1 MAYSKAKK
9 DEKKTADEL
18 YSSLWKKVE
27 QAQGD
32 TETWRNKQDRL
43 HRLRMMIK
51 KTKNFPFVGCSN
63 MRMPTAETKIRKQK
77 AALAQL
83 IFGIRPIV
91 NAIPT
96 PSGNFQ
102 AAHKIEKFL
111 DHLIMNVMKFRAKG
125 ILGIDRE
132 LEQGF
137 SILKPYWR
145 VETTKRIEKFKLED
159 MEIDELLNFFDPD
172 RTNEERIEALATETG
187 ADRSDRVWDYNYK
200 QLAKSVEDAMSG
212 EDEISIML
220 KDVLYDAPDAEV
232 VPAENFI
239 APTDGGFDVQSLEFC
254 GPIFYKPL
262 HELKQNAEDRG
273 YDMEVLKE
281 IEVAKDT
288 DKNKLSDMTKDQ
300 REGIARLNNPSG
312 LLKVIELCCWYDL
325 DGDGEP
331 EKCIFTLL
339 PDFRKCLRKISLPN
353 NNGKWP
359 YVKLFWELTEDR
371 WFSHRGIVEIAEDI
385 IKEIDIQHM
394 QKLDQQTIRNA
405 PMFVYRAGMVNPN
418 LVQFI
423 PNQGIPVHGMA
434 DLGNTI
440 SLLNNN
446 NPAVEMS
453 YEREEQILLG
463 RIEELIGQVD
473 FTLQSQINR
482 REPRTLGEVQFQM
495 QNQQTVFALD
505 AAIHVEQFS
514 EFFSQIFDLWCQY
527 GPDEYEFEYFGEQ
540 KWEKIKLDREE
551 IQGKYRIVVR
561 GNDQNTNP
569 QVRLQKAQAVLQ
581 AATNPVLIQMGVV
594 SPQHAAEALRLFY
607 NELDVENAEAY
618 YNAQPQPMP
627 QGPQLS
633 QPQFAELTDAEQAQ
647 VLAQMKIQPDLR
659 GRQMRTMREIAGEQA
674 ENSSKRAKAQQSRRP
689 GAGASK

>member
-1 MAYSKAKK
+1 MAYKK
-9 DEKKTADEL
+9 TDKTDKKTEVKKTAEQL
-18 YSSLWKKVE
+18 YTKLWKKVE
-27 QAQGD
+27 SAQSD
-32 TETWRNKQDRL
+32 ASEWRNKLDRF

-51 KTKNFPFVGCSN
+51 KTKSFPFVGCSN

-77 AALAQL
+77 AALANL

-91 NAIPT
+91 QCIPT
-96 PSGNFQ
+96 PSGNFET
-102 AAHKIEKFL
+102 AHKIEKFL
-111 DHLIMNVMKFRAKG
+111 DHLIMNVMRFKTKA
-125 ILGIDRE
+125 IVAIDRE
-132 LEQGF
+132 LEMGF

-159 MEIDELLNFFDPD
+159 MEIEELLAFFDPD
-172 RTNEERIEALATETG
+172 NSEEVLVDMLANETE
-187 ADRSDRVWDYNYK
+187 ADRSDRVWDYNEK
-200 QLAKSVEDAMSG
+200 QLAQAVKDALSG
-212 EDEISIML
+212 KDEIEIQL

-232 VPAENFI
+232 IPCDNFI

-262 HELKQNAEDRG
+262 HELKQNADDRG
-273 YDMEVLKE
+273 YDVEVLDSITAMKE
-281 IEVAKDT
+281 MDSK
-288 DKNKLSDMTKDQ
+288 KLSDISKDQ
-300 REGIARLNNPSG
+300 REGVMRLNNPSE
-312 LLKVIELCCWYDL
+312 LLKLIELCCWYDL

-331 EKCIFTLL
+331 EKCLFTIL
-339 PDFRKCLRKISLPN
+339 PDFKKVLRKISLPN

-446 NPAVEMS
+446 NPNVELS
-453 YEREEQILLG
+453 YEREEQILLS

-473 FTLQSQINR
+473 FNLQSQINR

-495 QNQQTVFALD
+495 QSQQNVFSLD
-505 AAIHVEQFS
+505 ASIHTQQFG
-514 EFFSQIFDLWCQY
+514 EFFEMIWDLWCQY
-527 GPDEYEFEYFGEQ
+527 GPDEQEFEYFGEQ
-540 KWEKIKLDREE
+540 KWEKLKISREE
-551 IQGKYRIVVR
+551 VQGRYRFLVR

-569 QVRLQKAQAVLQ
+569 QVRLQKAQAIIT
-581 AATNPVLIQMGVV
+581 AATNPVLIQSGVV
-594 SPQHAAEALRLFY
+594 GPQHMAQALRLFY
-607 NELDVENAEAY
+607 NELDVENAESY

-627 QGPQLS
+627 QGPQVS
-633 QPQFAELTDAEQAQ
+633 QPQFAEMTDAEQAQ
-647 VLAQMKIQPDLR
+647 ILAQMGLQPDVQ
-659 GRQMRTMREIAGEQA
+659 GRRLNKMREIANEQA
-674 ENSSKRAKAQQSRRP
+674 ENSSKRRTARKS
-689 GAGASK
+689 

>member
-1 MAYSKAKK
+1 MAYKK
-9 DEKKTADEL
+9 TDKTDKKTEVKKTAEQL
-18 YSSLWKKVE
+18 YTKLWKKVE
-27 QAQGD
+27 SAQSD
-32 TETWRNKQDRL
+32 ASEWRNKLDRF

-51 KTKNFPFVGCSN
+51 KTKSFPFVGCSN

-77 AALAQL
+77 AALANL

-91 NAIPT
+91 QCIPT
-96 PSGNFQ
+96 PSGNFET
-102 AAHKIEKFL
+102 AHKIEKFL
-111 DHLIMNVMKFRAKG
+111 DHLIMNVMRFKTKA
-125 ILGIDRE
+125 IVAIDRE
-132 LEQGF
+132 LEMGF

-145 VETTKRIEKFKLED
+145 VETTKRIEKFKLDD
-159 MEIDELLNFFDPD
+159 MEVEELLAFFDPD
-172 RTNEERIEALATETG
+172 NSEEVLVDMLANETE
-187 ADRSDRVWDYNYK
+187 ADRSDRVWDYNEK
-200 QLAKSVEDAMSG
+200 QLTQAVKDALSG
-212 EDEISIML
+212 KDEIEIQL

-232 VPAENFI
+232 IPCDNFI

-262 HELKQNAEDRG
+262 HELKQNADDRG
-273 YDMEVLKE
+273 YDVEVLDSITAMKE
-281 IEVAKDT
+281 MDSK
-288 DKNKLSDMTKDQ
+288 KLSDISKDQ
-300 REGIARLNNPSG
+300 REGVMRLNNPSE
-312 LLKVIELCCWYDL
+312 LLKLIELCCWYDL

-331 EKCIFTLL
+331 EKCLFTIL
-339 PDFRKCLRKISLPN
+339 PDFKKVLRKISLPN

-446 NPAVEMS
+446 NPNVELS
-453 YEREEQILLG
+453 YEREEQILLS

-473 FTLQSQINR
+473 FNLQSQINR

-495 QNQQTVFALD
+495 QSQQNVFSLD
-505 AAIHVEQFS
+505 ASIHTQQFG
-514 EFFSQIFDLWCQY
+514 EFFEMIWDLWCQY
-527 GPDEYEFEYFGEQ
+527 GPDEQEFEYFGEQ
-540 KWEKIKLDREE
+540 KWEKLKISREE
-551 IQGKYRIVVR
+551 VQGRYRFLVR

-569 QVRLQKAQAVLQ
+569 QVRLQKAQAIIT
-581 AATNPVLIQMGVV
+581 AATNPVLIQSGVV
-594 SPQHAAEALRLFY
+594 GPQHMAQALRLFY
-607 NELDVENAEAY
+607 NELDVENAESY

-627 QGPQLS
+627 QGPQVS
-633 QPQFAELTDAEQAQ
+633 QPQFAEMTDAEQAQ
-647 VLAQMKIQPDLR
+647 ILAQMGLQPDVQ
-659 GRQMRTMREIAGEQA
+659 GRRLNKMREIANEQA
-674 ENSSKRAKAQQSRRP
+674 ENSSKRRTARKS
-689 GAGASK
+689 

>member
-1 MAYSKAKK
+1 MAYKK
-9 DEKKTADEL
+9 TDKTDKKTEVKKTAEQL
-18 YSSLWKKVE
+18 YTKLWKKVE
-27 QAQGD
+27 SAQSD
-32 TETWRNKQDRL
+32 ASEWRNKLDRF

-51 KTKNFPFVGCSN
+51 KTKSFPFVGCSN

-77 AALAQL
+77 AALANL
-83 IFGIRPIV
+83 VFGIRPIV
-91 NAIPT
+91 QCIPT
-96 PSGNFQ
+96 PSGNFET
-102 AAHKIEKFL
+102 AHKIEKFL
-111 DHLIMNVMKFRAKG
+111 DHLIMNVMRFKTKA
-125 ILGIDRE
+125 IVAIDRE
-132 LEQGF
+132 LEMGF

-159 MEIDELLNFFDPD
+159 MEIEELLAFFDPD
-172 RTNEERIEALATETG
+172 NSEEVLVDMLANETE
-187 ADRSDRVWDYNYK
+187 ADRSDRVWDYNEK
-200 QLAKSVEDAMSG
+200 QLTQAVKDALSG
-212 EDEISIML
+212 KDEIEIQL

-232 VPAENFI
+232 IPCDNFI

-262 HELKQNAEDRG
+262 HELKQNADDRG
-273 YDMEVLKE
+273 YDVEVLDSITAMKE
-281 IEVAKDT
+281 MDSK
-288 DKNKLSDMTKDQ
+288 KMSDISKDQ
-300 REGIARLNNPSG
+300 REGVMRLNNPSE
-312 LLKVIELCCWYDL
+312 LLKLIELCCWYDL

-331 EKCIFTLL
+331 EKCLFTIL
-339 PDFRKCLRKISLPN
+339 PDFKKVLRKISLPN

-446 NPAVEMS
+446 NPNVELS
-453 YEREEQILLG
+453 YEREEQILLS

-473 FTLQSQINR
+473 FNLQSQINR

-495 QNQQTVFALD
+495 QSQQNVFSLD
-505 AAIHVEQFS
+505 ASIHTQQFG
-514 EFFSQIFDLWCQY
+514 EFFEMIWDLWCQY
-527 GPDEYEFEYFGEQ
+527 GPDEQEFEYFGEQ
-540 KWEKIKLDREE
+540 KWEKLKISREE
-551 IQGKYRIVVR
+551 VQGRYRFLVR

-569 QVRLQKAQAVLQ
+569 QVRLQKAQAIIT
-581 AATNPVLIQMGVV
+581 AATNPVLIQSGVV
-594 SPQHAAEALRLFY
+594 GPQHMAQALRLFY
-607 NELDVENAEAY
+607 NELDVENAESY

-627 QGPQLS
+627 QGPQVS
-633 QPQFAELTDAEQAQ
+633 QPQFAEMTDAEQAQ
-647 VLAQMKIQPDLR
+647 ILAQMGLQPDVQ
-659 GRQMRTMREIAGEQA
+659 GRRLNKMREIANEQA
-674 ENSSKRAKAQQSRRP
+674 ENSSKRRTARKS
-689 GAGASK
+689 

>member
-1 MAYSKAKK
+1 MAYKK
-9 DEKKTADEL
+9 TDKTDKKTEVKKTAEQL
-18 YSSLWKKVE
+18 YTKLWKKVE
-27 QAQGD
+27 SAQSD
-32 TETWRNKQDRL
+32 ASEWRNKLDRF

-51 KTKNFPFVGCSN
+51 KTKSFPFVGCSN

-77 AALAQL
+77 AALANL

-91 NAIPT
+91 QCIPT
-96 PSGNFQ
+96 PSGNFET
-102 AAHKIEKFL
+102 AHKIEKFL
-111 DHLIMNVMKFRAKG
+111 DHLIMNVMRFKTKA
-125 ILGIDRE
+125 IVAIDRE
-132 LEQGF
+132 LEMGF

-159 MEIDELLNFFDPD
+159 MEIEELLAFFDPD
-172 RTNEERIEALATETG
+172 NSEEVLVDMLANETE
-187 ADRSDRVWDYNYK
+187 ADRSDRVWDYNEK
-200 QLAKSVEDAMSG
+200 QLTQAVKDALSG
-212 EDEISIML
+212 KDEIEIQL

-232 VPAENFI
+232 IPCDNFI

-262 HELKQNAEDRG
+262 HELKQNADDRG
-273 YDMEVLKE
+273 YDVEVLDSITAMKE
-281 IEVAKDT
+281 MDSK
-288 DKNKLSDMTKDQ
+288 KMSDISKDQ
-300 REGIARLNNPSG
+300 REGVMRLNNPSE
-312 LLKVIELCCWYDL
+312 LLKLIELCCWYDL

-331 EKCIFTLL
+331 EKCLFTIL
-339 PDFRKCLRKISLPN
+339 PDFKKVLRKISLPN

-446 NPAVEMS
+446 NPNVELS
-453 YEREEQILLG
+453 YEREEQILLS

-473 FTLQSQINR
+473 FNLQSQINR

-495 QNQQTVFALD
+495 QSQQNVFSLD
-505 AAIHVEQFS
+505 ASIHTQQFG
-514 EFFSQIFDLWCQY
+514 EFFEMIWDLWCQY
-527 GPDEYEFEYFGEQ
+527 GPDEQEFEYFGEQ
-540 KWEKIKLDREE
+540 KWEKLKISREE
-551 IQGKYRIVVR
+551 VQGRYRFLVR

-569 QVRLQKAQAVLQ
+569 QVRLQKAQAIIT
-581 AATNPVLIQMGVV
+581 AATNPVLIQSGVV
-594 SPQHAAEALRLFY
+594 GPQHMAQALRLFY
-607 NELDVENAEAY
+607 NELDVENAESY

-627 QGPQLS
+627 QGPQVS
-633 QPQFAELTDAEQAQ
+633 QPQFAEMTDAEQAQ
-647 VLAQMKIQPDLR
+647 ILAQMGLQPDVQ
-659 GRQMRTMREIAGEQA
+659 GRRLNKMREIANEQA
-674 ENSSKRAKAQQSRRP
+674 ENSSKRRTARKS
-689 GAGASK
+689 

>member
-1 MAYSKAKK
+1 MAYKK
-9 DEKKTADEL
+9 TDKTDKKTEVKKTAEQL
-18 YSSLWKKVE
+18 YTKLWKKVE
-27 QAQGD
+27 SAQSD
-32 TETWRNKQDRL
+32 ASEWRNKLDRF

-51 KTKNFPFVGCSN
+51 KTKSFPFVGCSN

-77 AALAQL
+77 AALANL

-91 NAIPT
+91 QCIPT
-96 PSGNFQ
+96 PSGNFET
-102 AAHKIEKFL
+102 AHKIEKFL
-111 DHLIMNVMKFRAKG
+111 DHLIMNVMRFKTKA
-125 ILGIDRE
+125 IVAIDRE
-132 LEQGF
+132 LEMGF

-145 VETTKRIEKFKLED
+145 VETTKRIEKFKLDD
-159 MEIDELLNFFDPD
+159 MEVEELLAFFDPD
-172 RTNEERIEALATETG
+172 NSEEVLVDMLANETE
-187 ADRSDRVWDYNYK
+187 ADRSDRVWDYNEK
-200 QLAKSVEDAMSG
+200 QLAQAVKDALSG
-212 EDEISIML
+212 KDEIEIQL

-232 VPAENFI
+232 IPCDNFI

-262 HELKQNAEDRG
+262 HELKQNADDRG
-273 YDMEVLKE
+273 YDVEVLDSITAMKE
-281 IEVAKDT
+281 MDSK
-288 DKNKLSDMTKDQ
+288 KMSDISKDQ
-300 REGIARLNNPSG
+300 REGVMRLNNPSE
-312 LLKVIELCCWYDL
+312 LLKLIELCCWYDL

-331 EKCIFTLL
+331 EKCLFTIL
-339 PDFRKCLRKISLPN
+339 PDFKKVLRKISLPN

-446 NPAVEMS
+446 NPNVELS
-453 YEREEQILLG
+453 YEREEQILLS

-473 FTLQSQINR
+473 FNLQSQINR

-495 QNQQTVFALD
+495 QSQQNVFSLD
-505 AAIHVEQFS
+505 ASIHTQQFG
-514 EFFSQIFDLWCQY
+514 EFFEMIWDLWCQY
-527 GPDEYEFEYFGEQ
+527 GPDEQEFEYFGEQ
-540 KWEKIKLDREE
+540 KWEKLKISREE
-551 IQGKYRIVVR
+551 VQGRYRFLVR

-569 QVRLQKAQAVLQ
+569 QVRLQKAQAIIT
-581 AATNPVLIQMGVV
+581 AATNPVLIQSGVV
-594 SPQHAAEALRLFY
+594 GPQHMAQALRLFY
-607 NELDVENAEAY
+607 NELDVENAESY

-627 QGPQLS
+627 QGPQVS
-633 QPQFAELTDAEQAQ
+633 QPQFAEMTDAEQAQ
-647 VLAQMKIQPDLR
+647 ILAQMGLQPDVQ
-659 GRQMRTMREIAGEQA
+659 GRRLNKMREIANEQA
-674 ENSSKRAKAQQSRRP
+674 ENSSKRRTARKS
-689 GAGASK
+689 

>member
-1 MAYSKAKK
+1 MAY
-9 DEKKTADEL
+9 KKTDKKAEVKKTSEEL
-18 YSSLWKKVE
+18 YTKLWKKVE
-27 QAQGD
+27 AAQGD
-32 TETWRNKQDRL
+32 AGEWRNKQDRL

-51 KTKNFPFVGCSN
+51 KTKSFPFVGCSN

-77 AALAQL
+77 AALTNL

-91 NAIPT
+91 QCVPT
-96 PSGNFQ
+96 PSGNFET
-102 AAHKIEKFL
+102 AHKIEKFL
-111 DHLIMNVMKFRAKG
+111 DHLIMNIMRFKTKAVLA
-125 ILGIDRE
+125 IDRE
-132 LEQGF
+132 LEMGF

-159 MEIDELLNFFDPD
+159 MEVDELLAFFDPD
-172 RTNEERIEALATETG
+172 NSEEVLVDMLANETE
-187 ADRSDRVWDYNYK
+187 ADRSDRVWDYNEE
-200 QLAKSVEDAMSG
+200 QLTKAVKDALSG
-212 EDEISIML
+212 EDEIEIHL

-232 VPAENFI
+232 IPADNFI

-262 HELKQNAEDRG
+262 HELKQNADDRG
-273 YDMEVLKE
+273 YDMDVLNS
-281 IEVAKDT
+281 ITAMKDM
-288 DKNKLSDMTKDQ
+288 DSKKLSDISKDQ
-300 REGIARLNNPSG
+300 REGIMRLNNPSE
-312 LLKVIELCCWYDL
+312 LLKLIELCCWYDL

-331 EKCIFTLL
+331 EKCLFTIL
-339 PDFRKCLRKISLPN
+339 PDFKKVLRKISLPN

-446 NPAVEMS
+446 NPSVEMS
-453 YEREEQILLG
+453 YEREEQILLS

-473 FTLQSQINR
+473 FNLQSQINR

-495 QNQQTVFALD
+495 QSQQNVFSLD
-505 AAIHVEQFS
+505 ASIHTQQFG
-514 EFFSQIFDLWCQY
+514 EFFEMIWDLWCQY
-527 GPDEYEFEYFGEQ
+527 GPDEQEFEYFGEQ
-540 KWEKIKLDREE
+540 KWEKLKISREE
-551 IQGKYRIVVR
+551 VQGRYRFLVR

-569 QVRLQKAQAVLQ
+569 QVRLQKAQAIIT
-581 AATNPVLIQMGVV
+581 AATNPVLIQSGVV
-594 SPQHAAEALRLFY
+594 GPQHMAQALRLFY
-607 NELDVENAEAY
+607 NELDVENAESY

-627 QGPQLS
+627 QGPQVS
-633 QPQFAELTDAEQAQ
+633 QPQFAEMTDAEQAQ
-647 VLAQMKIQPDLR
+647 ILAQMGLQPDVQ
-659 GRQMRTMREIAGEQA
+659 GRRLNKMREIANEQA
-674 ENSSKRAKAQQSRRP
+674 ENSSKRRTARKS
-689 GAGASK
+689 